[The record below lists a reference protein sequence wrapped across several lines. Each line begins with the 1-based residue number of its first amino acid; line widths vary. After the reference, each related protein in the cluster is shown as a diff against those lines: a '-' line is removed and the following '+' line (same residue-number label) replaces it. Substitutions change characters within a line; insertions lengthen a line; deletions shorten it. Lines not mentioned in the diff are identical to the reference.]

1 MIGSIFSGI
10 TSLLSGGATGVI
22 GSVVTNVA
30 DFFEQRRKNQHEL
43 DLRKLDIQE
52 MEKEYEYRQ
61 QVTAQK
67 TQAAAQQ
74 TSYEHD
80 SRSYSGGMKIKSAWL
95 KAPLVF
101 VDLVRG
107 LVRPALTIYLI
118 ALVWLVFMQAQG
130 VLEESGLETLQP
142 QEALAIYSTII
153 DMILYLAATAVTWWF
168 GTRPRSN
175 QQKKD

>member
-1 MIGSIFSGI
+1 MFGAIS
-10 TSLLSGGATGVI
+10 SLLTGGATGI
-22 GSVVTNVA
+22 LGSVMSNVT
-30 DFFEQRRKNQHEL
+30 DFMEQRRKNQHEL
-43 DLRKLDIQE
+43 ELRKLDIQE
-52 MEKEYEYRQ
+52 MEKEYEHRKE
-61 QVTAQK
+61 VTAQQ
-67 TQAAAQQ
+67 TQAKAQQ

-80 SRSYSGGMKIKSAWL
+80 TRAYSSGIKVKSPWL
-95 KAPLVF
+95 KTPLIF

-118 ALVWLVFMQAQG
+118 ALVWFVFKRAQG

-168 GTRPRSN
+168 GTRPR
-175 QQKKD
+175 QQQNKKD